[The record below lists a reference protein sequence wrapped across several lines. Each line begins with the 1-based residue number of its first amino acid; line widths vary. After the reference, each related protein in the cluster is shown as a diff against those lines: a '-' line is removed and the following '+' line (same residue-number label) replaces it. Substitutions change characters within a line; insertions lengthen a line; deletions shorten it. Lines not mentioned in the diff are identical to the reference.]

1 MPMHEGSLVRGK
13 AKRYGCESGHRSR
26 DSDRRA
32 ATRKRRDARKC
43 VARRSVNGQPILAV
57 AFRQPHAA
65 YVEAGGERDKR
76 FASRELSDN
85 DLRASASNIEDSD
98 LLARVRCE
106 SAKGAA
112 KRESSLFDS
121 TQDARVDA
129 QERMHAVLQL
139 STAFGVAHCARADD
153 AYSLG
158 LKVAQGA
165 SIRFDT
171 GQRALD
177 RSAGESMCAIDVL
190 TQPRNGRALRDGQER
205 SIGLSI
211 GDE

>member
-1 MPMHEGSLVRGK
+1 
-13 AKRYGCESGHRSR
+13 
-26 DSDRRA
+26 
-32 ATRKRRDARKC
+32 
-43 VARRSVNGQPILAV
+43 VNRQPILAV
-57 AFRQPHAA
+57 AFRQSHAA

-76 FASRELSDN
+76 FASRELSDD

-98 LLARVRCE
+98 LLARVRRE
-106 SAKGAA
+106 SAKSAA

-129 QERMHAVLQL
+129 EERMHAVLQL

-158 LKVAQGA
+158 LKVAQGV
-165 SIRFDT
+165 SIRFYT
-171 GQRALD
+171 GERALD
-177 RSAGESMCAIDVL
+177 RSARESMCAIDVL

-211 GDE
+211 GDEQKDCVRPDVEGRHSHRYSPYDWRRWHRLREVSRRVRFR